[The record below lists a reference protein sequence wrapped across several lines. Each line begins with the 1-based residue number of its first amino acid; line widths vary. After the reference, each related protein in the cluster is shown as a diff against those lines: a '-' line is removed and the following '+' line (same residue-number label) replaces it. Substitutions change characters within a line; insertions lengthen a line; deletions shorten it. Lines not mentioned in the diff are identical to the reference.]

1 MTETDIK
8 VEKDLNIGI
17 KEINS
22 TLQNTLI
29 DKSEAITE
37 ITPENLSKA
46 EAYKEDGNKAF
57 KGYTSKNKNKRFFFT
72 QNLKKYSIHLE
83 QNYAK
88 AIEFYTLAIEFNPK
102 EASYYGNRSFASIKS
117 EFYGKK

>member
-1 MTETDIK
+1 MTETDTK

-29 DKSEAITE
+29 DKSETVVE

-57 KGYTSKNKNKRFFFT
+57 KG
-72 QNLKKYSIHLE
+72 
-83 QNYAK
+83 
-88 AIEFYTLAIEFNPK
+88 
-102 EASYYGNRSFASIKS
+102 
-117 EFYGKK
+117 